1 MSNYILEFLTGD
13 FEFLEYDEHTDINSP
28 NELLLEFES
37 LRPQEQEKVLLITN
51 LNDNT
56 IEAFHY
62 AMNAYPKYTLLP
74 DVLDSQ
80 EDIVKYVINE
90 IYETPLLKWFGET
103 IDYELSLLYEIGELS
118 ENTYNELKNDV
129 IEIIKI
135 LSKSINTIR
144 SKIK

>member
-1 MSNYILEFLTGD
+1 MSNYILESLTGD
-13 FEFLEYDEHTDINSP
+13 FEFLEYDEHTDINSL

-103 IDYELSLLYEIGELS
+103 IDYELSLLYEIGEL
-118 ENTYNELKNDV
+118 
-129 IEIIKI
+129 
-135 LSKSINTIR
+135 
-144 SKIK
+144 